1 MGVRAWG
8 GGRPHLSDSATPQ
21 QLVMCF
27 ASQNQIP
34 SAVNN
39 RQKPLMLLPKKREFP
54 RQTEREEEQIAVK
67 NFRIWEYFLDFKHLQ
82 NYSVDADSLVGCS

>member
-1 MGVRAWG
+1 
-8 GGRPHLSDSATPQ
+8 
-21 QLVMCF
+21 
-27 ASQNQIP
+27 
-34 SAVNN
+34 
-39 RQKPLMLLPKKREFP
+39 MLLPKKREFP